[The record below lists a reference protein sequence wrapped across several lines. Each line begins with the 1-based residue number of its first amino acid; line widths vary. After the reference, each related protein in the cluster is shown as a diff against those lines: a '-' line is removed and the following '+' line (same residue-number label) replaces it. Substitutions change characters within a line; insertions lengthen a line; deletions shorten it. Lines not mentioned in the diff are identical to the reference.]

1 MEAERPIEKLLRSY
15 AGKRRQEAGAP
26 LELRPEV
33 RRRLQDEVARRFGE
47 KGEKEGAMPAFW
59 LRLASLRTRLAWGLA
74 ALALLGVA
82 VALLVPGVNRSK
94 TPRMLARSSRVS
106 RAPAPAQA
114 PSLQRPAASVAGPP
128 AARQTELSKSS
139 GELLADKGLKVPPAT
154 QAQAREPAQEAKPSD
169 GAQGPASV
177 SAPVPGEALAEQF
190 DHSAGAVAA
199 SSPGNTPL
207 AVAAAPQGSSAL
219 ARAAAVAPAPAGA
232 EADRFKNNQ
241 VESAAFARRY
251 GPAPGSSA
259 RSFSNAGR
267 EPAGVSG
274 NFEKEVVKDIPF
286 VQRFV
291 RVVPKA
297 LALRASDRVSDRAAP
312 SDPVLAAFQVEQ
324 SGRRFV
330 VTDSDGSVY
339 TGYLQLTNFFQVIGT
354 NRSLKQKVVFSG
366 NLIKPTD
373 SPEAPGTRI
382 SGKAVVGERREIQM
396 EAVLR
401 KP

>member
-94 TPRMLARSSRVS
+94 TPRML
-106 RAPAPAQA
+106 
-114 PSLQRPAASVAGPP
+114 
-128 AARQTELSKSS
+128 
-139 GELLADKGLKVPPAT
+139 LADKGLKVPPAT

-219 ARAAAVAPAPAGA
+219 ARAAAAAPAPAGA

-291 RVVPKA
+291 RAVPKA

>member
-47 KGEKEGAMPAFW
+47 KGEKEGAVPAFW
-59 LRLASLRTRLAWGLA
+59 LRLASLRARLAWGLA

-82 VALLVPGVNRSK
+82 VAFLVPGVNRSK
-94 TPRMLARSSRVS
+94 TPRM
-106 RAPAPAQA
+106 
-114 PSLQRPAASVAGPP
+114 
-128 AARQTELSKSS
+128 
-139 GELLADKGLKVPPAT
+139 LLADKGLKVPPAT
-154 QAQAREPAQEAKPSD
+154 QAQAQEPAQEAKPSD

-190 DHSAGAVAA
+190 DQSAGAAAA
-199 SSPGNTPL
+199 SSPGNTPF
-207 AVAAAPQGSSAL
+207 AVPAAPQGSSAL
-219 ARAAAVAPAPAGA
+219 GRAAAAPPAPAGA
-232 EADRFKNNQ
+232 EADRLKNNQ
-241 VESAAFARRY
+241 VESAAFARYR
-251 GPAPGSSA
+251 PAPGSSA
-259 RSFSNAGR
+259 RSFGNAGR
-267 EPAGVSG
+267 GPAGVSG
-274 NFEKEVVKDIPF
+274 NLEKEVVKDIPF

-297 LALRASDRVSDRAAP
+297 LALRASGRVSDRAAP
-312 SDPVLAAFQVEQ
+312 SDPVLASFQVEQ

-339 TGYLQLTNFFQVIGT
+339 TGYLQLTNFFEVIGT

-366 NLIKPTD
+366 NLIKLTD